1 MAGPVAEGKPQQY
14 SESDPDKKPSV
25 GPGSLTASETA
36 DLETNTVNEKSLLR
50 KLDIRLL
57 PAVGILYL
65 LSFLDRSNVGN
76 ARIEGLADDL
86 GMTGNQYLTGLTL
99 YFIGYVIF
107 EIPCNIVLKRTTPR
121 FWLPTL
127 TILWGIVATLMGIV
141 QNLTG
146 FFIARFF
153 LGVTESGLF
162 PGVVYYFSMWYK
174 RRERQFRIS
183 LFFGAAA
190 LAGSF
195 GGILAY
201 GIGFMRGTV
210 WEHGWRWIFILE
222 GIATVVVTVAAY
234 WFIYNYPDTAEFLT
248 DKERKFIHT
257 RLASDSDATHD
268 ERFTWANVLRALKDP
283 KCWLYGLSFHT
294 MSLPLYTFSLFLPSI
309 INALGYRAA
318 IAQLLTIPPYAF
330 AFLTTLGVATISERL
345 HQRAIFIIGSAVFAI
360 IGYIMLLSN
369 KDPIARPGL
378 SYAGTFFAAGGIYPA
393 TALALSWPAINVSGQ
408 TKRAVANAMQI
419 SIGNLGAVL
428 GTQLYRSGDGP
439 RYIVGHSFALGYLAG
454 NVIVSSLL
462 YFILSRENKRRD
474 GIAPEVQE
482 VGTLEDWDGD
492 EDNRWRFQY

>member
-1 MAGPVAEGKPQQY
+1 MAEPVTEEKSRQY
-14 SESDPDKKPSV
+14 SESDPDKRSVDPS
-25 GPGSLTASETA
+25 SSKASETV
-36 DLETNTVNEKSLLR
+36 DFETNSVNENSLLR
-50 KLDIRLL
+50 KLDVRLL

-76 ARIEGLADDL
+76 ARIEGLASDL

-99 YFIGYVIF
+99 YFIGYAIF

-153 LGVTESGLF
+153 LGVAESGLF

-222 GIATVVVTVAAY
+222 GIATVLIAFGAY
-234 WFIYNYPDTAEFLT
+234 WFIYNYPDTAEFLS
-248 DKERKFIHT
+248 DKERKFIRA

-268 ERFTWANVLRALKDP
+268 ERFTWDNVLRAIKDP

-318 IAQLLTIPPYAF
+318 TAQLLTIPPYAF
-330 AFLTTLGVATISERL
+330 AFLTTLTVATVSERL
-345 HQRAIFIIGSAVFAI
+345 HQRAIFIIGSATFAI
-360 IGYIMLLSN
+360 IGYIMLLAN
-369 KDPIARPGL
+369 KDPIAHPGL

-428 GTQLYRSGDGP
+428 GTQLYRSRDGP

-462 YFILSRENKRRD
+462 YFILSRENKKRD
-474 GIAPEVQE
+474 GIVPEVAE
-482 VGTLEDWDGD
+482 VGHLKDWDGD
-492 EDNRWRFQY
+492 EDLRWRFQY